1 MLSSMTKTYFFQQY
15 NFVILQNV
23 FKSFNEYFKQMKILM
38 LVFLV
43 EDYNGELFKSLE
55 SMSIFDSLAN

>member
-1 MLSSMTKTYFFQQY
+1 MLSSTTKTYLFPQY
-15 NFVILQNV
+15 NFFISPKCLEIL
-23 FKSFNEYFKQMKILM
+23 KQVKNLM